1 MLKDSVVGANMRVIC
16 TLAVLFWAGASGAL
30 TISEG
35 SERSTADGDQV
46 TSELLSGFDSERH
59 REELEWENLRLTQA
73 PEPSEHDRHLEEL
86 ELLRERP
93 NQEQGVTEGAV
104 AQANLAAVPIPASW
118 LLLVGALAGLF
129 GLGKFR
135 RNQSA

>member
-1 MLKDSVVGANMRVIC
+1 MLYASVVGAIMRVIC
-16 TLAVLFWAGASGAL
+16 TLAVLFWAGASEAS
-30 TISEG
+30 TVSDG
-35 SERSTADGDQV
+35 SERSTADGDQFS
-46 TSELLSGFDSERH
+46 SELFPGFDSERH

-86 ELLRERP
+86 ELLRERT

-118 LLLVGALAGLF
+118 LLLLGALAGLF
-129 GLGKFR
+129 GLRKLHGNR
-135 RNQSA
+135 SS